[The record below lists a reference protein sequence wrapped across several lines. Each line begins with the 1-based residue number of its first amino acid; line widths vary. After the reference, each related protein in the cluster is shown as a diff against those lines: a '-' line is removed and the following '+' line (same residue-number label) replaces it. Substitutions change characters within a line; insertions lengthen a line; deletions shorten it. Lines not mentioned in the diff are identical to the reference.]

1 MNERGAY
8 LNSWEWSTGSSID
21 SVTLFEREI
30 SWSTRE
36 SGFSM
41 FETGESQSLVSY
53 LEKGP
58 IWEAPSYIL
67 GQLNEEIE
75 KLKARKK
82 KGKSDSG
89 K

>member
-1 MNERGAY
+1 MDDRGAL

-21 SVTLFEREI
+21 SVTLFERQI

-41 FETGESQSLVSY
+41 FETGESQTLDSY
-53 LEKGP
+53 LETGP
-58 IWEAPSYIL
+58 VWEAPNYIL
-67 GQLNEEIE
+67 SQLNEEIE
-75 KLKARKK
+75 KSKARKK
-82 KGKSDSG
+82 NWKSDSG

>member
-41 FETGESQSLVSY
+41 FETGESQTLDSY
-53 LEKGP
+53 LETGP
-58 IWEAPSYIL
+58 IWEAPNYIL
-67 GQLNEEIE
+67 SQLNEEIE
-75 KLKARKK
+75 KLNARKK
-82 KGKSDSG
+82 KGESDSG

>member
-1 MNERGAY
+1 MDDRGAL

-21 SVTLFEREI
+21 SVTLFERQI

-41 FETGESQSLVSY
+41 FETGESQTLDSY
-53 LEKGP
+53 VESGP
-58 IWEAPSYIL
+58 IWEAPTYIL
-67 GQLNEEIE
+67 SELNEEIE
-75 KLKARKK
+75 KLKASKK
-82 KGKSDSG
+82 KGKSEKG